1 MEKFNFNEKLLE
13 KNKQSEICSI
23 YSAADNIERSLEENK
38 ELIKKLAKEIY
49 NYNPEQILFVGS
61 GASYCTL
68 YTGYYFLRTNSLIR
82 AMHAF
87 GPEILSDNCLC
98 LEKSRTFAILS
109 SYSGKTEDT
118 LLASRFLKQKNI
130 PILALTK
137 SEDTPLAQSA
147 DFVLA
152 YHDKCLYTSAMA
164 NLLMLLSNYMI
175 LNDETKNAINLQSAL
190 LKIPEDIRKIQAPSE
205 EKALVFLDKVKE
217 DNFFYVL
224 GDGALWALA
233 YQFGYTNLTEYSRVH
248 AACLRSCEWRHGP
261 LEVLFRKPA
270 MIMFI
275 GNDASRPW
283 AITTK
288 NYCEKNGA
296 NIITFDVED
305 YVNTHP
311 VLAPFILHQVSQFFF
326 LYQSTYRG
334 IDMDDYLEMHVK
346 PYKPG
351 ENYF

>member
-1 MEKFNFNEKLLE
+1 MGKFDFNTKLLE

-23 YSAADNIERSLEENK
+23 YSAAEGIERSLEENK

-68 YTGYYFLRTNSLIR
+68 YTGYYFLRTNSSIR
-82 AMHAF
+82 TMHTF
-87 GPEILSDNCLC
+87 GPEIISDNPLF
-98 LEKSRTFAILS
+98 LEKSRTLAILS

-137 SEDTPLAQSA
+137 NEDTPLAQSA
-147 DFVLA
+147 DFILA
-152 YHDKCLYTSAMA
+152 YHDECLYTSAMA
-164 NLLMLLSNYMI
+164 NLLMLLSHYMI
-175 LNDETKNAINLQSAL
+175 LNNESKNAINLQNSL
-190 LKIPEDIRKIQAPSE
+190 LKIPDDMRSIQAPSE
-205 EKALVFLDKVKE
+205 EKALVALDKVKE
-217 DNFFYVL
+217 DDFFYVL
-224 GDGALWALA
+224 GDGALWALV
-233 YQFGYTNLTEYSRVH
+233 YQFGYTNLIEYSRVH
-248 AACLRSCEWRHGP
+248 VACLRSCEWRHGP

-283 AITTK
+283 AISTK

-305 YVNTHP
+305 YINTHP

-326 LYQSTYRG
+326 LYQSTLRG

-351 ENYF
+351 EKYF